1 MRLTIRAR
9 ILLTFTLLVGLLVAI
24 ALIGRAGESL
34 QARVVE
40 VEERRLASW
49 KLAEE
54 LRRSSDDLTRM
65 ARTFT
70 VTGDPAFE
78 RHFREILAI
87 RAGERPRPEGPEGI
101 DGIHWD
107 IVAAGETPDAPPG
120 RAMSLDE
127 RMRELGFS
135 AEEFARLAEARD
147 RSDALVKLE
156 ERAMNAV
163 RGLFPDASGG
173 YTVRGEPDAEL
184 ARSLMHGPEY
194 HRAKADIMR
203 PIGEFFTQ
211 LERRTAAE
219 VAAANG
225 EAMRR
230 ARLLSI
236 LVAAAALLSLLAM
249 VGLLH
254 SVVRPIRTLTARLED
269 LAAGEGDLTR
279 TVDASGRDEIGEL
292 GGWFNR
298 FVGSVRGLVREAAG
312 TSNAVAVA
320 ATEIAATAREQES
333 AVARVGASTRQVAV
347 AVREIDSTGHE
358 LVAAMD
364 GLRGSARASAAAAD
378 SGRAGL
384 AELDA
389 TMDSLRN
396 SAANVG
402 AKFATLS
409 ERAQA
414 IGDVVHAMVRIASQ
428 TNLLSI
434 NAELEADR
442 AAAGGR
448 SAGGFAAVAREIR
461 LLADRTAAAALD
473 IEADMRLMREAMG
486 EGEEELALLG
496 ASVEAADLRVEDI
509 SGRFARILDEVQA
522 SGDRFERLGAGLGQQ
537 TSGIRQI
544 TEATAALDDIA
555 RGTAASLGEFTV
567 AAERLREATETM
579 RRQIGQFR
587 TDGRA

>member
-9 ILLTFTLLVGLLVAI
+9 LLLTFTLLVGLLAAI
-24 ALIGRAGESL
+24 ALIGRGSEAL

-54 LRRSSDDLTRM
+54 LRRSSDELTRM
-65 ARTFT
+65 ARTFV
-70 VTGDPAFE
+70 VTGDPSFE

-87 RAGERPRPEGPEGI
+87 RAGERPRPAGLE
-101 DGIHWD
+101 GIHWD
-107 IVAAGETPDAPPG
+107 LVAAGETPDAPPG
-120 RAMSLDE
+120 RAASLDE

-147 RSDALVKLE
+147 RSNALVRLE
-156 ERAMNAV
+156 ERAMNAT
-163 RGLFPDASGG
+163 RGLFADANGA
-173 YTVRGEPDAEL
+173 YTVRGEPDAAL
-184 ARSLMHGPEY
+184 ARTLMHGPEY
-194 HRAKADIMR
+194 HRAKAEIMR
-203 PIGEFFTQ
+203 PIGEFFAL

-225 EAMRR
+225 EATRR

-236 LVAAAALLSLLAM
+236 LVAAAGLLSLLAM
-249 VGLLH
+249 AGLL
-254 SVVRPIRTLTARLED
+254 STVVRPIRTLTARVED

-279 TVDASGRDEIGEL
+279 TVDASRRDEIGEL

-298 FVGSVRGLVREAAG
+298 FTGTVRGLVREVAG
-312 TSNAVAVA
+312 TANSVAVA
-320 ATEIAATAREQES
+320 AAEIAATARERES
-333 AVARVGASTRQVAV
+333 AVARIGASTRQVAV
-347 AVREIDSTGHE
+347 AVREIDATGHE
-358 LVAAMD
+358 LTAAMD
-364 GLRGSARASAAAAD
+364 GLRASARASAVAAD
-378 SGRAGL
+378 SGRSGL

-389 TMDSLRN
+389 TMDSLRT

-402 AKFATLS
+402 TKFATLS
-409 ERAQA
+409 ERARA

-434 NAELEADR
+434 NAELEADK

-473 IEADMRLMREAMG
+473 IEADMRLMRDAMH
-486 EGEEELALLG
+486 EGEDELALLG
-496 ASVEAADLRVEDI
+496 ASVEAADLRVEDV
-509 SGRFARILDEVQA
+509 SARFARILDEVQA
-522 SGDRFERLGAGLGQQ
+522 SGDRFERLGAGIGQQ
-537 TSGIRQI
+537 TAGIRQI
-544 TEATAALDDIA
+544 NEATTALEEIA
-555 RGTAASLGEFTV
+555 RGTAASLGEFRQ
-567 AAERLREATETM
+567 AADRLHAATETL
-579 RRQIGQFR
+579 RNQVGRFR
-587 TDGRA
+587 TERGG